1 MAPAAISSN
10 NGLNGGLEGITLPIA
25 MTLSA
30 FTAIAWYLTLDLNV
44 SNSSEAAKF
53 TSAYSIMEKIQMT
66 GFSIQE
72 LIISALYLHSTKQI
86 LKPGAL
92 FQKKSY
98 RKLMSHLI
106 YVNILVILMDITLL
120 CTEYMNMYEIQTLF
134 KSAIYAVK
142 LRLEFA
148 ILNQLRESLLSSTAP
163 PAYPHSEGTHSS
175 SDGNHISL
183 KTWNRRHGFAQTNDM
198 YSCTA
203 SKHGGLPFSGRMGE
217 NCVMMTTE
225 VVVQRESERP
235 ADPEI
240 RENVAKR
247 ARDRTISYA
256 SGTLSKPHVM
266 RSPSS
271 SEIEFASKGH

>member
-1 MAPAAISSN
+1 MSSAPILSN

-30 FTAIAWYLTLDLNV
+30 FTAVAWYQTLDLNV
-44 SNSSEAAKF
+44 ANSSEAAKF
-53 TSAYSIMEKIQMT
+53 SSAYSIMEKIQMT

-72 LIISALYLHSTKQI
+72 LIISALYLHSTREI

-92 FQKKSY
+92 FQRKSY

-106 YVNILVILMDITLL
+106 YVNILVIVMDITLL
-120 CTEYMNMYEIQTLF
+120 CTEYMNLYEIQTLF
-134 KSAIYAVK
+134 KSALYAVK

-148 ILNQLRESLLSSTAP
+148 ILNQLRESLLSGTPP
-163 PAYPHSEGTHSS
+163 PAYPYHERSHST
-175 SDGNHISL
+175 SDGNPISFN
-183 KTWNRRHGFAQTNDM
+183 TWNQRHGLAQTNDM

-203 SKHGGLPFSGRMGE
+203 SRHGGMPFSGKMVE
-217 NCVMMTTE
+217 NRVLMTTE
-225 VVVQRESERP
+225 VVVESEHERP
-235 ADPEI
+235 VDAEK

-247 ARDRTISYA
+247 ARKISYA
-256 SGTLSKPHVM
+256 SGTSSKPYVM
-266 RSPSS
+266 QSPSS